1 MKNKYKLAIFDMG
14 RVLVGFDFAEFAKNL
29 SIYSSLTPEEIKREL
44 WTGEALGKLHNGEF
58 GIEGFFE
65 QFAADINL
73 KGLELADFKEQ
84 FLSIF
89 FENPGIEDV
98 LDSLP
103 KDFGRMILSDV
114 GQFHWDNFFCK
125 HPLIKSYFPEDR
137 QKVLSFREG
146 VSKPNPE
153 IFKIA
158 LGRAGVKAEEAVF
171 VDDKPEN
178 VEAFKALGG
187 EGVQYDCTKEPAAEL
202 KQKLKQ
208 SGILIS

>member
-114 GQFHWDNFFCK
+114 GQFHWDNF
-125 HPLIKSYFPEDR
+125 SA
-137 QKVLSFREG
+137 S
-146 VSKPNPE
+146 
-153 IFKIA
+153 
-158 LGRAGVKAEEAVF
+158 
-171 VDDKPEN
+171 
-178 VEAFKALGG
+178 
-187 EGVQYDCTKEPAAEL
+187 
-202 KQKLKQ
+202 
-208 SGILIS
+208 IL